1 MRDLPDPPADEKAA
15 RLAAANAKR
24 SASLRARYEK
34 NPELREAVRARARSI
49 NSTQEMRK
57 KISDATR
64 QAMARP
70 DVQEKL
76 RENSSPE
83 RKSLISRRT
92 REALA
97 APEIRQRISDRT
109 REAMARPDVQARVA
123 QGKAAA
129 AQKKQAE
136 GEKLSGELAA
146 LRAVRAGSSAR
157 TRQMFLVELAAS
169 PDGDAR

>member
-1 MRDLPDPPADEKAA
+1 
-15 RLAAANAKR
+15 
-24 SASLRARYEK
+24 
-34 NPELREAVRARARSI
+34 
-49 NSTQEMRK
+49 MRK

-70 DVQEKL
+70 DVQDKL

-109 REAMARPDVQARVA
+109 REAMARPDVQARIA

-129 AQKKQAE
+129 AQKKQAD
-136 GEKLSGELAA
+136 GEKLSGELVA
-146 LRAVRAGSSAR
+146 LRAVW
-157 TRQMFLVELAAS
+157 AAS
-169 PDGDAR
+169 GAQARNAFLGEISAALPPKFEMT